1 MLHQALGPL
10 NDHFGNPFMA
20 LRQLVK
26 GGIDH
31 LHIGA
36 DDRFLNI
43 RNFLG
48 TLVDQKDDQMH
59 IRVVGGHG
67 LCHLL

>member
-1 MLHQALGPL
+1 MFNQTLCTLDHHLG
-10 NDHFGNPFMA
+10 NSFVM